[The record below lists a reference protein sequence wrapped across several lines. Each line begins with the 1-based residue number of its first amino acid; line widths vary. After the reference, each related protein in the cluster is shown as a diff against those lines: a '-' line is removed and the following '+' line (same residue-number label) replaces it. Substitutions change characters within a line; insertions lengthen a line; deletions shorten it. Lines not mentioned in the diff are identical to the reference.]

1 MMKNVQDHSIVRK
14 S

>member
-1 MMKNVQDHSIVRK
+1 MMKNVQDHSFVCK

>member
-1 MMKNVQDHSIVRK
+1 MKNVQDHSFVCK

>member
-1 MMKNVQDHSIVRK
+1 MKNVQDHSFMCK